1 MIESNYSLTRLF
13 LTHDITVVIDGKNFT
28 MHLPSIRDLY
38 LERDWN
44 MFYHILN
51 MGSKEL
57 TNILHLKEDLSS
69 LKIINLILGDL
80 GQFPQ
85 YNVIY
90 NALIDKL
97 PLLLPEYKWDS
108 INKQMKIGSITIT
121 DEIWDYIIYLVKLSS
136 GEKVTKPLVFTTEE
150 ERQFYMAQ
158 KAYEEKLNKI
168 KSSNAKN
175 NDEDSLIKA
184 MLSIVY
190 AFPSLTFDY
199 LADQTM
205 AQIQWLQKHAAGAV
219 SYEVN
224 ARAFA
229 AGNIK
234 KGSKLEFFIK

>member
-1 MIESNYSLTRLF
+1 
-13 LTHDITVVIDGKNFT
+13 
-28 MHLPSIRDLY
+28 
-38 LERDWN
+38 
-44 MFYHILN
+44 
-51 MGSKEL
+51 
-57 TNILHLKEDLSS
+57 
-69 LKIINLILGDL
+69 
-80 GQFPQ
+80 
-85 YNVIY
+85 
-90 NALIDKL
+90 
-97 PLLLPEYKWDS
+97 
-108 INKQMKIGSITIT
+108 
-121 DEIWDYIIYLVKLSS
+121 
-136 GEKVTKPLVFTTEE
+136 
-150 ERQFYMAQ
+150 MAQ